1 VQFPCIYSAQGYP
14 VAYEEVFLR
23 NKEISQSLYPKISE

>member
-1 VQFPCIYSAQGYP
+1 VQFPCKYLAKGYP

-23 NKEISQSLYPKISE
+23 NKEMSQSLYPKISE